1 MNPYLLMYN
10 NHRSSAII
18 SETKVTYCCD
28 NKLECNTHLLLN
40 DWIIIYG
47 LLNSISNLTFKY
59 PTNNT
64 KLWINY
70 PLIIFITDLH
80 NHQPTSL
87 EVFFIMYL
95 KFHALTWIP
104 KDIKIYHQYPS
115 IAQKKTDPML
125 IWASPKHRILSNCW
139 LLIQCSGLA
148 QISTGSWSCP
158 KNVVAPRHACSL
170 LLMEIDRCFGT
181 WHLKLWMPALKPYK
195 NFLGYFRKE

>member
-40 DWIIIYG
+40 GWIIIYG

-70 PLIIFITDLH
+70 PLIIFITDLTIII
-80 NHQPTSL
+80 NPLPRRYFSQCTSSFTL
-87 EVFFIMYL
+87 SHEYSKISKFIINTL
-95 KFHALTWIP
+95 ALP
-104 KDIKIYHQYPS
+104 K
-115 IAQKKTDPML
+115 KKRILL
-125 IWASPKHRILSNCW
+125 IWASPEHRALSNCWSLMTCSDKHRILVLPKERCCTPTC
-139 LLIQCSGLA
+139 LLTFADGN
-148 QISTGSWSCP
+148 WP
-158 KNVVAPRHACSL
+158 MFWHVAFEIMNASL
-170 LLMEIDRCFGT
+170 KT
-181 WHLKLWMPALKPYK
+181 V
-195 NFLGYFRKE
+195 